1 MKQKIAVIS
10 LSTNQPMAITAIYEE
25 HTLVMSKPQTLP
37 KGMRKQLVKLTP
49 YVEAL
54 RKQGFKVL
62 VDEATGKVANE
73 VNGNHVSLKTRGS
86 DGRAAVLIG
95 IERYNELLLQ
105 DNIALP
111 ADNKGAFEIPDS
123 IVEVEYNARGEEI
136 YRINWREIRPEQ
148 VLTILCCFAV
158 GYNNVASAD
167 YINAM
172 TAMTAATVAPEPSL
186 MDSLKRI
193 IGYEK
198 IKAAEAVPETL
209 AGKRISDEE
218 RIL

>member
-25 HTLVMSKPQTLP
+25 HTLVMSKAQKLP
-37 KGMRKQLVKLTP
+37 KGMRAQLVKLTP

-54 RKQGFKVL
+54 REQGFKVL
-62 VDEATGKVANE
+62 VDEATGKVANA
-73 VNGNHVSLKTRGS
+73 VGGNHVSLKTRGS
-86 DGRAAVLIG
+86 DGRAAVITG

-111 ADNKGAFEIPDS
+111 VENKGSFELPDT
-123 IVEVEYNARGEEI
+123 IVEVEYNASGEEV

-172 TAMTAATVAPEPSL
+172 AAATAEAKPSV

-198 IKAAEAVPETL
+198 IKAVEDVPESLT
-209 AGKRISDEE
+209 GKRISDEE

>member
-10 LSTNQPMAITAIYEE
+10 LSTSEPMAITAIYED
-25 HTLVMSKPQTLP
+25 HTLVMSKPQPLP
-37 KGMRKQLVKLTP
+37 KGMRAQVAKLTP
-49 YVEAL
+49 YVETL
-54 RKQGFKVL
+54 RAQGFKVL
-62 VDEATGKVANE
+62 VDEATGKVAG
-73 VNGNHVSLKTRGS
+73 VVGGNHVSLKAKGS

-95 IERYNELLLQ
+95 IERYNELMLQ
-105 DNIALP
+105 ENLALP
-111 ADNKGAFEIPDS
+111 KENKGAFEIPDS
-123 IVEVEYNARGEEI
+123 IVEVEYNASGEEV
-136 YRINWREIRPEQ
+136 YRINWRDIRPEH

-172 TAMTAATVAPEPSL
+172 SAAAAEEKPSV
-186 MDSLKRI
+186 MDAFKRL

>member
-1 MKQKIAVIS
+1 VKQKIAVIS

-25 HTLVMSKPQTLP
+25 HTLVMSKAQKLP
-37 KGMRKQLVKLTP
+37 KGMRAQLVKLTP

-62 VDEATGKVANE
+62 VDEATGKVANA
-73 VNGNHVSLKTRGS
+73 VGGNHVSLKTRGS
-86 DGRAAVLIG
+86 DGRAAVITG

-111 ADNKGAFEIPDS
+111 VENKGSFELPDT
-123 IVEVEYNARGEEI
+123 IVEAEYNASGEEV

-172 TAMTAATVAPEPSL
+172 TAATAEAKPSV

-198 IKAAEAVPETL
+198 IKAIEDVPESLT
-209 AGKRISDEE
+209 GKRISDEE

>member
-25 HTLVMSKPQTLP
+25 HTLVMSKAQKLP
-37 KGMRKQLVKLTP
+37 KGMRAQLVKLTP

-62 VDEATGKVANE
+62 VDEATGKVANA
-73 VNGNHVSLKTRGS
+73 VGGNHVSLKTRGS
-86 DGRAAVLIG
+86 DGRAAVITG
-95 IERYNELLLQ
+95 IERYNEFLLQ

-111 ADNKGAFEIPDS
+111 VENKGSFELPDT
-123 IVEVEYNARGEEI
+123 IVEAEYNASGEEV

-172 TAMTAATVAPEPSL
+172 TAATAEAKPSV

-198 IKAAEAVPETL
+198 IKAIEDVPESLT
-209 AGKRISDEE
+209 GKRISDEE

>member
-1 MKQKIAVIS
+1 
-10 LSTNQPMAITAIYEE
+10 MAITAIYED

-37 KGMRKQLVKLTP
+37 KGMRKQLVKLAP
-49 YVEAL
+49 FVEAL

-73 VNGNHVSLKTRGS
+73 VGGNHISLKTRGS
-86 DGRAAVLIG
+86 DGRAAVLSG

-111 ADNKGAFEIPDS
+111 AENKGAFEIPDS
-123 IVEVEYNARGEEI
+123 IVEVEYNASGEEV

-158 GYNNVASAD
+158 DYNNVASAD

-172 TAMTAATVAPEPSL
+172 TAATAEQEPSL
-186 MDSLKRI
+186 VDSLKRI

-198 IKAAEAVPETL
+198 IKAAEAVPKSL

>member
-25 HTLVMSKPQTLP
+25 HTLVMSKAQKLP
-37 KGMRKQLVKLTP
+37 KGMRAQLVKLTP

-54 RKQGFKVL
+54 REQGFKVL
-62 VDEATGKVANE
+62 VDEATGKVANA
-73 VNGNHVSLKTRGS
+73 VGGNHVSLKTRGS
-86 DGRAAVLIG
+86 DGRAAVITG

-111 ADNKGAFEIPDS
+111 AENKGSFELPDT
-123 IVEVEYNARGEEI
+123 IVEVEYNASGEEV

-172 TAMTAATVAPEPSL
+172 TAATAEAKPSV

-198 IKAAEAVPETL
+198 IKAVEDVPESLT
-209 AGKRISDEE
+209 GKRISDEE

>member
-25 HTLVMSKPQTLP
+25 HTLVMSKAQKLP
-37 KGMRKQLVKLTP
+37 KGMRAQLVKLTP

-54 RKQGFKVL
+54 REQGFKVL
-62 VDEATGKVANE
+62 VDEATGKVANA
-73 VNGNHVSLKTRGS
+73 VGGNHVSLKTRGS
-86 DGRAAVLIG
+86 DGRAAVITG

-111 ADNKGAFEIPDS
+111 VENKGSFELPDT
-123 IVEVEYNARGEEI
+123 IVEVEYNASGEEV

-148 VLTILCCFAV
+148 VVTILCCFAV

-172 TAMTAATVAPEPSL
+172 TAATAEAKPSV

-198 IKAAEAVPETL
+198 IKAVEDVPESLT
-209 AGKRISDEE
+209 GKRISDEE

>member
-10 LSTNQPMAITAIYEE
+10 LSTSEPMAITAIYED
-25 HTLVMSKPQTLP
+25 HTLVMSKPQSLP
-37 KGMRKQLVKLTP
+37 KGMRAQVAKLTP
-49 YVEAL
+49 YVETL
-54 RKQGFKVL
+54 RAQGFKVL
-62 VDEATGKVANE
+62 VDEATGKVAG
-73 VNGNHVSLKTRGS
+73 VVGGNHVSLKAKGS

-95 IERYNELLLQ
+95 IERYNELTLQ

-111 ADNKGAFEIPDS
+111 KDNRGAFEIPDS
-123 IVEVEYNARGEEI
+123 IVEVEYNASGEEV
-136 YRINWREIRPEQ
+136 YRINWRDIRPEH

-167 YINAM
+167 YVNAM
-172 TAMTAATVAPEPSL
+172 SAAAAEEKPSV
-186 MDSLKRI
+186 MDAFKRL

>member
-25 HTLVMSKPQTLP
+25 HTLVMSKAQKLP
-37 KGMRKQLVKLTP
+37 KGMRAQLVKLTP

-54 RKQGFKVL
+54 REQGFKVL
-62 VDEATGKVANE
+62 VDEATGKVANA
-73 VNGNHVSLKTRGS
+73 VGGNHVSLKTRGS
-86 DGRAAVLIG
+86 DGRAAVITG

-111 ADNKGAFEIPDS
+111 VENKGSFELPDT
-123 IVEVEYNARGEEI
+123 IVEVEYNASGEEV

-172 TAMTAATVAPEPSL
+172 TAATAEAKPSV

-198 IKAAEAVPETL
+198 IKAVEDVPESLT
-209 AGKRISDEE
+209 GKRISDEE

>member
-25 HTLVMSKPQTLP
+25 HTLVMSKAQKLP
-37 KGMRKQLVKLTP
+37 KGMRAQLVKLTP

-62 VDEATGKVANE
+62 VDEATGKVANA
-73 VNGNHVSLKTRGS
+73 VGGNHVSLKTRGS
-86 DGRAAVLIG
+86 DGRAAVITG
-95 IERYNELLLQ
+95 IERYNEFLLQ

-111 ADNKGAFEIPDS
+111 VENKGSFELPDT
-123 IVEVEYNARGEEI
+123 IVEAEYNASGEEV

-172 TAMTAATVAPEPSL
+172 AAATAEAKPSV

-198 IKAAEAVPETL
+198 IKAIEDVPESLT
-209 AGKRISDEE
+209 GKRISDEE

>member
-1 MKQKIAVIS
+1 VKQKIAVIS

-25 HTLVMSKPQTLP
+25 HTLVMSKAQKLP
-37 KGMRKQLVKLTP
+37 KGMRAQLVKLTP

-62 VDEATGKVANE
+62 VDEATGKVANA
-73 VNGNHVSLKTRGS
+73 VGGNHVSLKTRGS
-86 DGRAAVLIG
+86 DGRAAVITG

-111 ADNKGAFEIPDS
+111 VENKGSFELPDT
-123 IVEVEYNARGEEI
+123 IVEVEYNASGEEV

-172 TAMTAATVAPEPSL
+172 TAATAEAKPSV

-198 IKAAEAVPETL
+198 FKAVEDVPESL

>member
-25 HTLVMSKPQTLP
+25 HTLVMSKAQKLP
-37 KGMRKQLVKLTP
+37 KGMRAQLVKLTP
-49 YVEAL
+49 YIEAL
-54 RKQGFKVL
+54 REQGFKVL
-62 VDEATGKVANE
+62 VDEATGKVANA
-73 VNGNHVSLKTRGS
+73 VGGNHVSLKTRGS
-86 DGRAAVLIG
+86 DGRAAVITG

-111 ADNKGAFEIPDS
+111 VENKGSFELPDT
-123 IVEVEYNARGEEI
+123 IVEVEYNASGEEI

-172 TAMTAATVAPEPSL
+172 TAATAEAKPSV

-198 IKAAEAVPETL
+198 IKAVEDVPESLT
-209 AGKRISDEE
+209 GKRISDEE

>member
-1 MKQKIAVIS
+1 VKQKIAVIS
-10 LSTNQPMAITAIYEE
+10 LSTSQPMAITAIYED
-25 HTLVMSKPQTLP
+25 HTLVMSKPQALT
-37 KGMRKQLVKLTP
+37 KGMRKQLIKLAP
-49 YVEAL
+49 FVEAL

-73 VNGNHVSLKTRGS
+73 VGGNHISLKTRGS
-86 DGRAAVLIG
+86 DGRAAVLTG
-95 IERYNELLLQ
+95 IERYNELMLQ

-111 ADNKGAFEIPDS
+111 AENKGAFEIPDS
-123 IVEVEYNARGEEI
+123 IVEVEYNASGEEV

-172 TAMTAATVAPEPSL
+172 TAATAEQEPTL
-186 MDSLKRI
+186 MDTLKRI

-198 IKAAEAVPETL
+198 IKAAEAVPDSLT
-209 AGKRISDEE
+209 GKRISDEE

>member
-1 MKQKIAVIS
+1 VKQKIAVIS

-25 HTLVMSKPQTLP
+25 HTLVMSKAQKLP
-37 KGMRKQLVKLTP
+37 KGMRAQLVKLTP

-54 RKQGFKVL
+54 REQGFKVL
-62 VDEATGKVANE
+62 VDEATGKVANA
-73 VNGNHVSLKTRGS
+73 VGGNHVSLKTRGS
-86 DGRAAVLIG
+86 DGRAAVITG

-111 ADNKGAFEIPDS
+111 VENKGSFELPDT
-123 IVEVEYNARGEEI
+123 IVEVEYNASGEEV

-172 TAMTAATVAPEPSL
+172 TAATAEAKPSV

-198 IKAAEAVPETL
+198 IKAVEDVPESLT
-209 AGKRISDEE
+209 GKRISDEE

>member
-10 LSTNQPMAITAIYEE
+10 LSTSQPMAITAIYEE
-25 HTLVMSKPQTLP
+25 HTLVMSKAQTLP
-37 KGMRKQLVKLTP
+37 KGMRAQLVKLTP

-54 RKQGFKVL
+54 RDQGFKVL
-62 VDEATGKVANE
+62 VDEATGKVANA
-73 VNGNHVSLKTRGS
+73 VGGNHVSLKTRGS
-86 DGRAAVLIG
+86 DGRAAVITG

-111 ADNKGAFEIPDS
+111 LENKGSFELPDT
-123 IVEVEYNARGEEI
+123 IVEVEYNASGEEV

-172 TAMTAATVAPEPSL
+172 TAATAETKPSV

-198 IKAAEAVPETL
+198 IKAVEDVPESL

>member
-25 HTLVMSKPQTLP
+25 HTLVMSKAQKLP
-37 KGMRKQLVKLTP
+37 KGMRAQLVKLTP

-62 VDEATGKVANE
+62 VDEATGKVANA
-73 VNGNHVSLKTRGS
+73 VGGNHVSLKTRGS
-86 DGRAAVLIG
+86 DGRAAVITG

-111 ADNKGAFEIPDS
+111 VENKGSFELPDT
-123 IVEVEYNARGEEI
+123 IVEAEYNASGEEV

-172 TAMTAATVAPEPSL
+172 TAATAEAKPSV

-198 IKAAEAVPETL
+198 IKAIEDVPESLT
-209 AGKRISDEE
+209 GKRISDEE

>member
-25 HTLVMSKPQTLP
+25 HTLVMSKAQKLP
-37 KGMRKQLVKLTP
+37 KGMRAQLVKLTP

-62 VDEATGKVANE
+62 VDEATGKVANA
-73 VNGNHVSLKTRGS
+73 VGGNHVSLKTRGS
-86 DGRAAVLIG
+86 DGRAAVITG

-111 ADNKGAFEIPDS
+111 VENKGSFELPDT
-123 IVEVEYNARGEEI
+123 IVEAEYNASGEEV

-172 TAMTAATVAPEPSL
+172 TAATAEAKPSV

-198 IKAAEAVPETL
+198 IKAVEDVPESLT
-209 AGKRISDEE
+209 GKRISDEE

>member
-1 MKQKIAVIS
+1 
-10 LSTNQPMAITAIYEE
+10 MAITAIYEE
-25 HTLVMSKPQTLP
+25 HTLVMSKAQTLP
-37 KGMRKQLVKLTP
+37 KGMRAQLVKLTP

-54 RKQGFKVL
+54 RDQGFKVL
-62 VDEATGKVANE
+62 VDEATGKVANA
-73 VNGNHVSLKTRGS
+73 VGGNHVSLKTRGS
-86 DGRAAVLIG
+86 DGRAAVITG

-111 ADNKGAFEIPDS
+111 LENKGSFELPDT
-123 IVEVEYNARGEEI
+123 IVEVEYNASGEEV

-172 TAMTAATVAPEPSL
+172 TAATAETKPSV

-198 IKAAEAVPETL
+198 IKAVEDVPESL